1 MDMTP
6 NAPPAAP
13 RSDPPRL
20 LPQPTRAARLWRA
33 WQGVAIPAITLVA
46 LVLIW
51 EAAVRIFSIPAFLL
65 PSPSRVIAELDKLGV
80 RLLPNIGATLLTVL
94 AGFVASVLV
103 SLPMAVAIASSP
115 LIARAVYPLLLITQ
129 STPIIAIAPILVVV
143 LGTGQLS
150 RATITFLIAFFPLLV
165 SMVTG
170 LLSTPREAVELSR
183 VLRTS
188 FMQDL
193 WLIRLPASV
202 PFVFSG
208 LKVAISLSV
217 IGAVVAEFV
226 TANQGLGYLITQSTA
241 FFNVPLAFGSVI
253 LLAIMGVLLFQ
264 VIVLIERTFFPWAAQ
279 AERITRE

>member
-1 MDMTP
+1 MVMTP
-6 NAPPAAP
+6 NVPPAVP
-13 RSDPPRL
+13 PSEPRL

-33 WQGVAIPAITLVA
+33 WQGFAIPAITLIAVIA
-46 LVLIW
+46 LW
-51 EAAVRIFSIPAFLL
+51 EAVVRVFGIPAYLL
-65 PSPSRVIAELDKLGV
+65 PSPSRVLTELDKLGM
-80 RLLPNIGATLLTVL
+80 RLVPNIGATLLTVL
-94 AGFVASVLV
+94 GGFFASVLV
-103 SLPMAVAIASSP
+103 SLPLAVAIASSP
-115 LIARAVYPLLLITQ
+115 LVARAVYPLLLITQ
-129 STPIIAIAPILVVV
+129 STPIIAIAPILVVL

-150 RATITFLIAFFPLLV
+150 RSTITFLIAFFPLLV

-188 FMQDL
+188 FIQDL

-264 VIVLIERTFFPWAAQ
+264 AIVLIERIFFPWAAQ
-279 AERITRE
+279 ADRITRE